1 MQTEQTETNES
12 SLAEDRLVG
21 VEAIAEF
28 IDPNLSLWKAQRLLE
43 EGYYPHWREGK
54 IYVASKA
61 ALLEHWIR
69 MTRGFKPE
77 PPKHEADDQGEAA

>member
-1 MQTEQTETNES
+1 VKTEASETS
-12 SLAEDRLVG
+12 HSFADDRLVG
-21 VEAIAEF
+21 IEAIAEF